1 MKSPFFRSLPIALVC
16 ASVGVAQ
23 TWTLQV
29 GGVERTALVYAPKD
43 LATNRPLFISMHG
56 MSGDGA
62 MQKMMAKVE
71 AIADTA
77 KFLLVY
83 PNGLEKKWDVSG
95 TTDIDFLLKIIDS
108 AATRYG
114 IDRTRVYTSGFSMGG
129 MMSYHMACKQPDKV
143 AAIGPVAGYALGG
156 QYNCAKTRPVPIIHI
171 HGDLDTIVGF
181 AGLRPFLLKKGTE
194 YGCPTVSDTTKPYP
208 VSKPTSKVT
217 KEHWGPCDKS
227 GKKSEITFM
236 TVADMSHNYTTG
248 PHINMSE
255 EIWNFVKQYSTG
267 ESGVWTRPRADF
279 RAASTRLAGGALQ
292 VESGSPIQRIR
303 VLDSWGRILTSWDA
317 GQAPSSSIS
326 LSLGR
331 ERRGILLVEVATHT
345 TRTTWTLAAP

>member
-1 MKSPFFRSLPIALVC
+1 MKSPLFRSLPIALVC
-16 ASVGVAQ
+16 ASVVVAQ

-95 TTDIDFLLKIIDS
+95 NTDIDFLLKIIDS
-108 AATRYG
+108 AASRYG
-114 IDRTRVYTSGFSMGG
+114 IDRGRVYTSGFSMGG
-129 MMSYHMACKQPDKV
+129 MMSYHMACKQPGKV

-171 HGDLDTIVGF
+171 HGDLDTVVGF

-217 KEHWGPCDKS
+217 KEHWGPCDKN
-227 GKKSEITFM
+227 GLKSEITFM
-236 TVADMSHNYTTG
+236 TVADMAHNYTTG

-267 ESGVWTRPRADF
+267 ESGVSRHGRT
-279 RAASTRLAGGALQ
+279 AARIATARVFGEKLQ
-292 VESGSPIQRIR
+292 VESGASIQRIR
-303 VLDSWGRILTSWDA
+303 VRDSRGRILSVWDA
-317 GQAPSSSIS
+317 DGAPASSVS
-326 LSLGR
+326 LPLG
-331 ERRGILLVEVATHT
+331 EATRGILLVEVATGT
-345 TRTTWTLAAP
+345 AKVALTLTAP